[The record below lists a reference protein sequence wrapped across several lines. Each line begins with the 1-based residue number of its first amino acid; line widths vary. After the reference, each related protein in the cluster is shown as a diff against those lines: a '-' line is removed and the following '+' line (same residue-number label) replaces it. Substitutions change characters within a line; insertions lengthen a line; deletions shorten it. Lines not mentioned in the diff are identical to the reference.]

1 MYIIPFKTVNT
12 TKINKKIATALERYE
27 LAVGDELKFGPE
39 GPFRLLEQT
48 GLVKPALSQPPPVL
62 ASGGSLFPASMA
74 GGQAPPAISAQERRN
89 KRAADEK
96 ISLTSTDAKFLADQR
111 VRERLGEEGALK
123 RHAEI
128 LKETDN
134 SRRKVEEL
142 NRRRIEMEEVLRAK
156 QQRAEAIES
165 ELKELEAQK
174 KRLDAEVYQTRESV
188 SKTNSFQKA
197 LESFATE
204 VNRKIGQMQSV
215 ASEKS
220 QVLKDLSKK
229 EFVRLYEK
237 ESVGQGSCRKLSKTQ
252 ETSLSHLPKKLR
264 TNAPS

>member
-1 MYIIPFKTVNT
+1 M
-12 TKINKKIATALERYE
+12 
-27 LAVGDELKFGPE
+27 AVGDELKFGPE

-48 GLVKPALSQPPPVL
+48 GVVKPPPVGVP
-62 ASGGSLFPASMA
+62 SGLGSPGMQFGTSSLPGAVGTP
-74 GGQAPPAISAQERRN
+74 GGMQERKQ

-96 ISLTSTDAKFLADQR
+96 ISLTSGDAKFLADQR

-128 LKETDN
+128 LRETDN
-134 SRRKVEEL
+134 NRKKVEEL
-142 NRRRIEMEEVLRAK
+142 NRRRVELEEVLAAK
-156 QQRAEAIES
+156 KARSEA
-165 ELKELEAQK
+165 LDKDVKELEGQK
-174 KRLDAEVYQTRESV
+174 KRFDAEVYQTRESLT
-188 SKTNSFQKA
+188 KTNSFQKA

-204 VNRKIGQMQSV
+204 VNRKIGHMQSV

-237 ESVGQGSCRKLSKTQ
+237 ESVG
-252 ETSLSHLPKKLR
+252 
-264 TNAPS
+264 